1 MDILLSVIINIKMKT
16 STNELSFLNIIAL
29 SLFFGNCQAQQL
41 IEAPV
46 YKNPVF
52 TIEQRIDDLLLRMT
66 IEEKVGQMNMP
77 CVYKQ
82 RIGWGLELGP
92 VSIHRQMTL
101 DERFRQME
109 GCRKFARGDH
119 NDQIGQGG
127 GFFTLADRIIYEGT
141 LKQAEFF
148 NELQQ
153 IAINES
159 RLGIPVLQ
167 IEEGTH
173 GFMCA
178 GGTVFPE
185 GLAIGST
192 WNLDLVRQMYAA
204 VAK

>member
-1 MDILLSVIINIKMKT
+1 MKN
-16 STNELSFLNIIAL
+16 SYLKSSFLVIIAL
-29 SLFFGNCQAQQL
+29 SLCFFNCQAQK
-41 IEAPV
+41 INEAPV

-52 TIEQRIDDLLLRMT
+52 TTEQRIDDLLARMT
-66 IEEKVGQMNMP
+66 VEEKVGQMNMP
-77 CVYKQ
+77 CAYKQ

-92 VSIHRQMTL
+92 VSIHRQMAL
-101 DERFRQME
+101 EERLIQME

-127 GFFTLADRIIYEGT
+127 GFFTLADRLIYEGT
-141 LKQAEFF
+141 FKQAEFF
-148 NELQQ
+148 NELQK

-178 GGTVFPE
+178 GGTVFPC
-185 GLAIGST
+185 
-192 WNLDLVRQMYAA
+192 
-204 VAK
+204 

>member
-1 MDILLSVIINIKMKT
+1 MATFSCGGT
-16 STNELSFLNIIAL
+16 SREIYKDP
-29 SLFFGNCQAQQL
+29 
-41 IEAPV
+41 EAPV
-46 YKNPVF
+46 GKRV
-52 TIEQRIDDLLLRMT
+52 EDLLKRMT
-66 IEEKVGQMNMP
+66 LEEKVGQMNMP

-82 RIGWGLELGP
+82 RIGWGLDLGP
-92 VSIHRQMTL
+92 VSIHRQMTRE
-101 DERFRQME
+101 ERLKQME

-119 NDQIGQGG
+119 NTRIGQGG

-141 LKQAEFF
+141 LEQAEFF
-148 NELQQ
+148 NELQK
-153 IAINES
+153 IALNES

-192 WNLDLVRQMYAA
+192 WNMDLVKKMYSAIA
-204 VAK
+204 